1 MAVGKI
7 TKRTVDA
14 LQASSR
20 DLFLWD
26 EELTGFGIKVTPSGR
41 KSYVL
46 QYRVPGLGR
55 RAFPKRLVLGEH
67 GALTP
72 EEGRRLARRQLG
84 NVAYGSDPAADRRA
98 RRGAATM
105 KELGESYLQDVKVRR
120 RPRTAEEYSRL
131 WGKHVL
137 PVLGSKSVAEVTA
150 VEVRRLHRGLHGTPY
165 LANRVLAMLGAFF
178 GYAIREGIRPSHENP
193 AHGVEFYPEKPRERF
208 LTPQEFRQLGATL
221 TRAELEG
228 LHPAPN
234 HRRKPKHGHT
244 AKHRPKSADKPIPA
258 NPFAVAAIRLLALTG
273 CRESEILTLAWDAV
287 DVERGY
293 LRLAETKTGRSTRPL
308 SQAAIAVLDTLPRI
322 EGNPYVLPGTSPG
335 KHLKEI
341 KRLWYA
347 VRYAAKLDGVRLHD
361 LRHSYA
367 SVPATSGESLLILK
381 TLLGHKRV
389 ATTERYA
396 HLGDDPVKRAA
407 ERAAGNIAGWLAGQT
422 HDVEG

>member
-7 TKRTVDA
+7 TKRAVDA
-14 LQASSR
+14 LQPSSR

-55 RAFPKRLVLGEH
+55 RASPKRLVLGEH

-98 RRGAATM
+98 RRGAASM
-105 KELGESYLQDVKVRR
+105 KELGESYLQDVRIRR
-120 RPRTAEEYSRL
+120 KPRTAEEYSRL
-131 WGKHVL
+131 WGKHIV

-150 VEVRRLHRGLHGTPY
+150 VEVRRLHRSLHGTPY

-178 GYAIREGIRPSHENP
+178 AYAIREGVRPSHENP
-193 AHGVEFYPEKPRERF
+193 AHGVEFFPEKPRDRF
-208 LTPQEFRQLGATL
+208 LTPKEFRELGDTL
-221 TRAELEG
+221 TRAEREG
-228 LHPAPN
+228 LLPAPS
-234 HRRKPKHGHT
+234 HCRKPKHGPT

-273 CRESEILTLAWDAV
+273 CRENEILSLTWDAV
-287 DVERGY
+287 DFDQGY
-293 LRLAETKTGRSTRPL
+293 LRLADTKTGKSNRPL
-308 SQAAIAVLDTLPRI
+308 SQSVAAVLEALPRI
-322 EGNPYVLPGTSPG
+322 EGNPFVLPGANPAS
-335 KHLKEI
+335 HLKEI

-347 VRYAAKLDGVRLHD
+347 VRHAANLQGVRLHD
-361 LRHSYA
+361 LRHSFA
-367 SVPATSGESLLILK
+367 SVPASSGESLLILR

-396 HLGDDPVKRAA
+396 HLADDPVKGAA
-407 ERAAGNIAGWLAGQT
+407 DRTAARIAGWLSGPS
-422 HDVEG
+422 